1 MIPFSFDL
9 MRLGL
14 DGDVRVPGTRTS
26 ELRHVLDTVRIGSD
40 MKAEAIGRLLN
51 ALVMRQYRTTDERG
65 SYDLF
70 VVWDR
75 GNPTLPTLARVG
87 ATIPGAGYQECYI
100 VTTMHDLLRG
110 RTIHST
116 FETAL

>member
-40 MKAEAIGRLLN
+40 MN

-87 ATIPGAGYQECYI
+87 ATSPGAGYQECYI